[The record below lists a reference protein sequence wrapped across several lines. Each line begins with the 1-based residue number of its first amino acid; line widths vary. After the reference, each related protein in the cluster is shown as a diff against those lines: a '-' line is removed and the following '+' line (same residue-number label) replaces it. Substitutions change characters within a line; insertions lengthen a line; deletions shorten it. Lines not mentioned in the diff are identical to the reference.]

1 MAIQFAC
8 PWCTQTISV
17 DDSKARERVECP
29 YCNRPVKV
37 PTESTHDLPP
47 PLPLPSQNM
56 EDPPPSRTV
65 PKRRWLGV
73 LLSLFV
79 PGFGLVRAG
88 CVRRGVVWFFAL
100 HLLGVLLPLL
110 FICSALPTWICLVAT
125 LFALGCWLA
134 MLVDSFR
141 SGKLTIPLFVA
152 FVLVLVATA
161 ILPSPG
167 HLVAHPFKIPKGAMQ
182 PTLNG
187 IIGHPSSDPP
197 PNVLRQI
204 AEFVVL
210 GRNYINVVSRE
221 DEQIVEIVPRKV
233 AFFFTFSRL
242 VCERQNFIVYAPPD
256 TLRQDF
262 NVFPGRLCHRGEIIA
277 RGAIGTG
284 DYLFV
289 DKLTYKFFQ
298 PHRGDLVVF
307 HTSGI
312 SGINADTLYVKR
324 LAGLPGDTLRI
335 NPPFLYVNGQLAS
348 GTGFRRVMSATDG
361 YRGYALGHAYLA
373 RPDKE
378 FQVPKESYF
387 VLGDN
392 SYNSFDSRYWGC
404 VPTANIYGRVAR
416 IYYPFSR
423 VGVPQ

>member
-110 FICSALPTWICLVAT
+110 FICSASPTWICLVAT

-187 IIGHPSSDPP
+187 SLVIRAPIRRQTFCDRSRSS
-197 PNVLRQI
+197 L
-204 AEFVVL
+204 
-210 GRNYINVVSRE
+210 
-221 DEQIVEIVPRKV
+221 
-233 AFFFTFSRL
+233 
-242 VCERQNFIVYAPPD
+242 
-256 TLRQDF
+256 
-262 NVFPGRLCHRGEIIA
+262 
-277 RGAIGTG
+277 
-284 DYLFV
+284 
-289 DKLTYKFFQ
+289 
-298 PHRGDLVVF
+298 
-307 HTSGI
+307 
-312 SGINADTLYVKR
+312 
-324 LAGLPGDTLRI
+324 
-335 NPPFLYVNGQLAS
+335 
-348 GTGFRRVMSATDG
+348 
-361 YRGYALGHAYLA
+361 
-373 RPDKE
+373 
-378 FQVPKESYF
+378 
-387 VLGDN
+387 
-392 SYNSFDSRYWGC
+392 
-404 VPTANIYGRVAR
+404 
-416 IYYPFSR
+416 
-423 VGVPQ
+423 